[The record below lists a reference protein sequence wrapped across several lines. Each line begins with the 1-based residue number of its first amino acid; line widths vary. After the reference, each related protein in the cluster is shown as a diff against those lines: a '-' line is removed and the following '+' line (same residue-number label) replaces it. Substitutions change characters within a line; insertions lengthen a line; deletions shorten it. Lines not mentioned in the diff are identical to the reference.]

1 MGLFEK
7 IFKKPNTRADP
18 NGFFQ
23 TLTAYTP
30 AFTSWNGALYESELV
45 RSAIHAK
52 ATHIS
57 KLNVTVEGS
66 AKPKLR
72 TRLRTGPNS
81 FQTWGQFLYR
91 LSTILDMQNTAFIVP
106 VLDDYMEMTGYYP
119 ILPSRC
125 EILDYNGEPWLKY
138 DFTNGESAVIEM
150 SRCGIMNKFQYQ
162 DDFFGSSNTALRST
176 MELMHIQNEGIS
188 EAVKSSA
195 TFRFMARMNNFAK
208 SEDLAK
214 EQKRFTENNLK
225 RDAGGVLL
233 FPNTYTDIQ
242 QIKSTPFVVDADQ
255 MNAIKTNVFNYFG
268 VNEDILQNKA
278 FGDAWAAF
286 YEGSIEPF
294 AIQYS
299 DVSTK
304 MTFSE
309 RERAAGS
316 MIMATANRLQ
326 YMSNQDKLNVSAQM
340 ADRGIMNRDEIRE
353 IWNLPPLPD
362 GQGQAYTI
370 RGEYY
375 LLGKDGSVTRKGD
388 DLTSGAKSDE

>member
-1 MGLFEK
+1 MGLSEK

-125 EILDYNGEPWLKY
+125 ELLDYNGEPWLKY
-138 DFTNGESAVIEM
+138 EFTSGESAVIEM

-162 DDFFGSSNTALRST
+162 DDFFGSSNT
-176 MELMHIQNEGIS
+176 E
-188 EAVKSSA
+188 
-195 TFRFMARMNNFAK
+195 
-208 SEDLAK
+208 
-214 EQKRFTENNLK
+214 
-225 RDAGGVLL
+225 
-233 FPNTYTDIQ
+233 
-242 QIKSTPFVVDADQ
+242 
-255 MNAIKTNVFNYFG
+255 
-268 VNEDILQNKA
+268 
-278 FGDAWAAF
+278 
-286 YEGSIEPF
+286 
-294 AIQYS
+294 
-299 DVSTK
+299 
-304 MTFSE
+304 
-309 RERAAGS
+309 
-316 MIMATANRLQ
+316 
-326 YMSNQDKLNVSAQM
+326 
-340 ADRGIMNRDEIRE
+340 
-353 IWNLPPLPD
+353 
-362 GQGQAYTI
+362 
-370 RGEYY
+370 
-375 LLGKDGSVTRKGD
+375 
-388 DLTSGAKSDE
+388 

>member
-125 EILDYNGEPWLKY
+125 ELLDYNGEPWLKY
-138 DFTNGESAVIEM
+138 EFTSGESAVIEM

-225 RDAGGVLL
+225 KDAGGVLL

-388 DLTSGAKSDE
+388 DLTSEAKSDE

>member
-7 IFKKPNTRADP
+7 IFRKPNTRADP

-125 EILDYNGEPWLKY
+125 ELLDYNGEPWLKY
-138 DFTNGESAVIEM
+138 EFTSGESAVIEM